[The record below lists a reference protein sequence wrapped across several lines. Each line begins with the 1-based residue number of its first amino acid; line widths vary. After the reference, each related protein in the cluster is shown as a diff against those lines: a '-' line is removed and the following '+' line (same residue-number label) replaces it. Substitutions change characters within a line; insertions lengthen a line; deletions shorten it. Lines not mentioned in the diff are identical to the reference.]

1 MSLLSYIA
9 TLQATTNSNS
19 MTTTSKGSLYI
30 TISAFFY
37 ASYGLWS
44 RLMNHSFGEFNQAW
58 TRAIIVLALLIPYLA
73 FSKQYQSIKK
83 ADWKWF
89 VIIGLVGGLN
99 QAPYYY
105 GFQNLPIGTAILIFY
120 ACLMLSGFILGKL
133 VFKEVIDRTK
143 QISFICALI
152 GMGIIYRFSLNSSQI
167 IPALAM
173 AAAGFMGG
181 TAGILPKKLSSNY
194 SEPQIMLSYLFLMIV
209 FNLPLSLYF
218 QETLPEFKNVVA
230 WLPQAGYAAAMLIAN
245 LTVIAGFKHLAA
257 SIGSLIGLTEIIFGA
272 LIGYAFFAEPLTVS
286 TLIGGS
292 LIILSA
298 ILPNL
303 KR

>member
-1 MSLLSYIA
+1 
-9 TLQATTNSNS
+9 
-19 MTTTSKGSLYI
+19 MTSTSKGMLYI

-44 RLMNHSFGEFNQAW
+44 RLMRANFGEFNQAW
-58 TRAIIVLALLIPYLA
+58 TRAIVLLCILIPYLII
-73 FSKQYQSIKK
+73 SKQYQSIKK

-89 VIIGLVGGLN
+89 IIIGLAGGLN
-99 QAPYYY
+99 QAPYYF

-120 ACLMLSGFILGKL
+120 ACLMLSGFVLGKL
-133 VFKEVIDRTK
+133 IFGEVIDHTK

-152 GMGIIYRFSLNSSQI
+152 GMGIIYRFSLDPSQI

-181 TAGILPKKLSSNY
+181 TAGILPKKLSSSY
-194 SEPQIMLSYLFLMIV
+194 SESQIMLSYVSLMIV

-218 QETLPEFKNVVA
+218 QETLPAFSNIAE
-230 WLPQAGYAAAMLIAN
+230 WLPQIGYATAMLIAN
-245 LTVIAGFKHLAA
+245 LTVIAGFKYVPA
-257 SIGSLIGLTEIIFGA
+257 SVGSLIGLTEIIFGA
-272 LIGYAFFAEPLTVS
+272 LIGYAFFSEPLTFS
-286 TLIGGS
+286 ILIGGG

-298 ILPNL
+298 AIPNL
-303 KR
+303 KK